1 MPRPPLANMA
11 QRMEDGWRRDE
22 SSGATRG
29 IQAEPI
35 RYLDIKTSMDSLRL
49 FAAMVFAVSVFLL
62 FDAWNK
68 ERSPQPPAPDQAAQR
83 SDAAMPSPTLPP
95 GVVAP
100 AAPANSAAPVALPA
114 AANLP
119 PIVVRTDVLIAEI
132 DPVGGT
138 LRRLEFTEHKDKLD
152 KSRNFV
158 LFQKDAVHTYVAQSG
173 LIGDELPNHTTVY
186 NSAAT
191 SYELRDGTDE
201 LVVNLTATGT
211 KVVGVTKKLTFHRGS
226 YLIDETYQISN
237 RSATEIKPFAYFQLV
252 RDGTP
257 AAGDSKMVPTYT
269 GAAVY
274 TDQSK
279 FKKVAFSDI
288 DKGKTDYPK
297 HATDGWIAIVQHY
310 FLAALLPSGDI
321 AREFYTRAL
330 GSGLYTAGIIVP
342 AGNIAPGA
350 NVSIDMRLYAGPQ
363 EQDKL
368 AKLSPGLNLT
378 VDYGWLTVIATPL
391 FWVLSAIQKWANNW
405 GVSIILLTVIIKLIF
420 FPLSAASY
428 RSMAKMRVM
437 APKMQKLKE
446 QYGDDRQRLHQ
457 AMIEMYKTEK
467 INPLGG
473 CLPIV
478 VQIPVFISLYWV
490 LLASVEL
497 RNAPFIWWIK
507 DLSAQDPYYI
517 LPVLMGA
524 TMIIQTYLNPT
535 PPDPI
540 QAKVM
545 KIMPVAFSVFFFFFP
560 AGLVLYWLVNNILSI
575 AQQWQITRMIERSK
589 SAHASR

>member
-1 MPRPPLANMA
+1 
-11 QRMEDGWRRDE
+11 
-22 SSGATRG
+22 
-29 IQAEPI
+29 
-35 RYLDIKTSMDSLRL
+35 MDSLRL

-68 ERSPQPPAPDQAAQR
+68 ERSPQPPPPDRVAQR
-83 SDAAMPSPTLPP
+83 SDASMPSPTLPP
-95 GVVAP
+95 GAAAPSAPVSSVAP
-100 AAPANSAAPVALPA
+100 SAHNFPL
-114 AANLP
+114 
-119 PIVVRTDVLIAEI
+119 ITVRTDVLIAEI

-138 LRRLEFTEHKDKLD
+138 LRRLEFTQQRDKLD
-152 KSRNFV
+152 KSKNFV
-158 LFQKDAVHTYVAQSG
+158 LFQKDAVHTYIAQSG
-173 LIGDELPNHTTVY
+173 LIGDELPNHTTLY
-186 NSAAT
+186 SSPAT
-191 SYELRDGTDE
+191 SYELQVGSDTV
-201 LVVNLTATGT
+201 VVNLTASGT
-211 KVVGVTKKLTFHRGS
+211 KAMGVTKKLTFHRGS
-226 YLIDETYQISN
+226 YVIDTAFQISN
-237 RSATEIKPFAYFQLV
+237 QGTTQIAPFAYYQLV

-257 AAGDSKMVPTYT
+257 AAGDSKMVPTFT

-279 FKKVAFSDI
+279 FHKIKFSDI
-288 DKGKTDYPK
+288 DNGKAEYPK

-310 FLAALLPSGDI
+310 FVAALLPSRNI
-321 AREFYTRAL
+321 AREFYTRSL
-330 GSGLYTAGIIVP
+330 GDGLYTAGVIVP
-342 AGNIAPGA
+342 VGTIAPGA
-350 NVSIDMRLYAGPQ
+350 TAAVDMRLYAGPQ
-363 EQDKL
+363 EQYKL
-368 AKLSPGLNLT
+368 AELAPGLNLT
-378 VDYGWLTVIATPL
+378 VDYGWLTIIATPL
-391 FWVLSAIQKWANNW
+391 FWVLSAIQKWTNNW

-420 FPLSAASY
+420 YPLSAASY

-497 RNAPFIWWIK
+497 RNAPFIWWIT
-507 DLSAQDPYYI
+507 DLSSQDPYYI

-524 TMIIQTYLNPT
+524 TMIIQTWLNPT
-535 PPDPI
+535 PPDPV

-575 AQQWQITRMIERSK
+575 AQQWQITRTIERSK
-589 SAHASR
+589 SAHAAR

>member
-1 MPRPPLANMA
+1 M
-11 QRMEDGWRRDE
+11 
-22 SSGATRG
+22 
-29 IQAEPI
+29 
-35 RYLDIKTSMDSLRL
+35 RL

-68 ERSPQPPAPDQAAQR
+68 DHGVQPMPPDRAAQR

-95 GVVAP
+95 GSAATASPANAMAPP
-100 AAPANSAAPVALPA
+100 AAPIT
-114 AANLP
+114 ANLP
-119 PIVVRTDVLIAEI
+119 AITVRTDVLIAEI

-138 LRRLEFTEHKDKLD
+138 LRRLEFTGHKEKLD
-152 KSRNFV
+152 KTRNFV
-158 LFQKDAVHTYVAQSG
+158 LFQKDSLHTYVAQSG
-173 LIGDELPNHTTVY
+173 LIGDELPNHTTLY

-191 SYELRDGTDE
+191 SYELHEGKNE

-211 KVVGVTKKLTFHRGS
+211 RAIGVTKKLVFHRGS
-226 YLIDETYQISN
+226 YLIDDTFQISN
-237 RSATEIKPFAYFQLV
+237 RGITGIKPFVYYQLV

-274 TDQSK
+274 TDLSK

-288 DKGKTDYPK
+288 DKGKADHPK
-297 HATDGWIAIVQHY
+297 HAADGWIAILQHY
-310 FLAALLPSGDI
+310 FVAALLPTGDMP
-321 AREFYTRAL
+321 REYYTRAL
-330 GSGLYTAGIIVP
+330 GSGLYTAGVIVP
-342 AGNIAPGA
+342 AGDIAPGESA
-350 NVSIDMRLYAGPQ
+350 TVDMRLYAGPQ

-368 AKLSPGLNLT
+368 AKLSPGLDLT
-378 VDYGWLTVIATPL
+378 VDYGWLTIIATPL
-391 FWVLSAIQKWANNW
+391 FWVLSAIQKWTNNW

-428 RSMAKMRVM
+428 RSMANMRVM

-478 VQIPVFISLYWV
+478 VQIPVFIALYWV

-535 PPDPI
+535 PPDPV

-589 SAHASR
+589 SAHAAR

>member
-1 MPRPPLANMA
+1 
-11 QRMEDGWRRDE
+11 MEAGWRRGG
-22 SSGATRG
+22 SSGAIRG
-29 IQAEPI
+29 IPAEPI
-35 RYLDIKTSMDSLRL
+35 RYLDIKKSSMDSLRL

-68 ERSPQPPAPDQAAQR
+68 ERSPQPPSPDQAAQR
-83 SDAAMPSPTLPP
+83 SDMPMPSPTLPP
-95 GVVAP
+95 GASAP
-100 AAPANSAAPVALPA
+100 SAPTNTTAAVALPA
-114 AANLP
+114 ATNLP
-119 PIVVRTDVLIAEI
+119 PIIVRTDVLIAEI

-138 LRRLEFTEHKDKLD
+138 LRRLEFTQHRDKLD

-186 NSAAT
+186 SSSAT
-191 SYELRDGTDE
+191 NYELHEGSDE
-201 LVVNLTATGT
+201 LVVNLTASGT
-211 KVVGVTKKLTFHRGS
+211 KSVGVTKKLTFQRGS
-226 YLIDETYQISN
+226 YVVDEAYQITN
-237 RSATEIKPFAYFQLV
+237 RGTVEIKPFAYFQLV

-269 GAAVY
+269 GAAIY

-279 FKKVAFSDI
+279 FKKIAFSDI
-288 DKGKTDYPK
+288 DKGKADYPK

-310 FLAALLPSGDI
+310 FLAALIPTGDV

-330 GSGLYTAGIIVP
+330 GSGLYTAGVIVP

-350 NVSIDMRLYAGPQ
+350 TTTVDMRLYAGPQ

-378 VDYGWLTVIATPL
+378 VDYGWLTIIATPL
-391 FWVLSAIQKWANNW
+391 FWVLSAIQKWTNNW

-478 VQIPVFISLYWV
+478 VQIPVFIALYWV

-535 PPDPI
+535 PPDPV

-589 SAHASR
+589 SAHGAR

>member
-1 MPRPPLANMA
+1 MP
-11 QRMEDGWRRDE
+11 
-22 SSGATRG
+22 
-29 IQAEPI
+29 AEPI
-35 RYLDIKTSMDSLRL
+35 RYLDINKSSMDSLRL

-62 FDAWNK
+62 FDAWTK
-68 ERSPQPPAPDQAAQR
+68 ERSPQPPAPDQAARR
-83 SDAAMPSPTLPP
+83 SDAPTPSPTLPP
-95 GVVAP
+95 GAAAP
-100 AAPANSAAPVALPA
+100 TAPANSAAPVAMPA
-114 AANLP
+114 VANFP
-119 PIVVRTDVLIAEI
+119 PITVRTDVVIAEI

-138 LRRLEFTEHKDKLD
+138 LRRLEFTQHKDKLD
-152 KSRNFV
+152 KSKNFV

-186 NSAAT
+186 NSAAAN
-191 SYELRDGTDE
+191 YELRDGSDE
-201 LVVNLTATGT
+201 LVVNLTASGT
-211 KVVGVTKKLTFHRGS
+211 KAVGVTKALTFHRGT
-226 YLIDETYQISN
+226 YVVDETYQISN
-237 RSATEIKPFAYFQLV
+237 RGATEIKPFAYFQLV

-274 TDQSK
+274 TDESK
-279 FKKVAFSDI
+279 FHKVAFSDV

-310 FLAALLPSGDI
+310 FVAALLPSGQV

-350 NVSIDMRLYAGPQ
+350 NATVEMRLYAGPQ

-378 VDYGWLTVIATPL
+378 VDYGWLTIIATPL
-391 FWVLSAIQKWANNW
+391 FWVLSAIQIWANNW

-420 FPLSAASY
+420 YPLSAASY

-446 QYGDDRQRLHQ
+446 QYGDDRQRMHQ

-524 TMIIQTYLNPT
+524 TMIIQTWLNPT
-535 PPDPI
+535 PPDPV

-575 AQQWQITRMIERSK
+575 AQQWQITRTIERSN
-589 SAHASR
+589 SAHAGR

>member
-1 MPRPPLANMA
+1 
-11 QRMEDGWRRDE
+11 
-22 SSGATRG
+22 
-29 IQAEPI
+29 
-35 RYLDIKTSMDSLRL
+35 MDSLRL

-68 ERSPQPPAPDQAAQR
+68 ERSPQPPSPDQAVQR
-83 SDAAMPSPTLPP
+83 SDAPTPSPSLPP
-95 GVVAP
+95 GVTAP
-100 AAPANSAAPVALPA
+100 TAPANSTAPTGATA
-114 AANLP
+114 TTNLP
-119 PIVVRTDVLIAEI
+119 PITVRTDVLIAEI
-132 DPVGGT
+132 DSVGGT
-138 LRRLEFTEHKDKLD
+138 LRRLEFTQHKDKLD
-152 KSRNFV
+152 KSKDFV
-158 LFQKDAVHTYVAQSG
+158 LFQKDAAHTYVEQSG
-173 LIGDELPNHTTVY
+173 LIGEDLPNHTTAY
-186 NSAAT
+186 SSSAT
-191 SYELRDGTDE
+191 SYELRDGSNE
-201 LVVNLTATGT
+201 VVVNLTANGG
-211 KVVGVTKKLTFHRGS
+211 KSVGVTKKLTFHRGS
-226 YLIDETYQISN
+226 YLIEESYQISN
-237 RSATEIKPFAYFQLV
+237 RSLAEIKPFVYFQLV

-279 FKKVAFSDI
+279 FRKVAFSDI
-288 DKGKTDYPK
+288 DKGKSDYPK
-297 HATDGWIAIVQHY
+297 HATDGWIAMLQHY
-310 FLAALLPSGDI
+310 FVAALLPTGEI

-330 GSGLYTAGIIVP
+330 GSGLYTAGLIVP
-342 AGNIAPGA
+342 AGSIAPGA
-350 NVSIDMRLYAGPQ
+350 SVTVDMRLYAGPQ

-368 AKLSPGLNLT
+368 ANLSPGLNLT
-378 VDYGWLTVIATPL
+378 VDYGWLTIIATPL
-391 FWVLSAIQKWANNW
+391 FWVLSAIQKWTNNW

-478 VQIPVFISLYWV
+478 VQIPVFIALYWV

-535 PPDPI
+535 PPDPV

-589 SAHASR
+589 SAHAAR

>member
-1 MPRPPLANMA
+1 
-11 QRMEDGWRRDE
+11 
-22 SSGATRG
+22 
-29 IQAEPI
+29 
-35 RYLDIKTSMDSLRL
+35 MDSLRL
-49 FAAMVFAVSVFLL
+49 FAAMVLAVSVFLL

-68 ERSPQPPAPDQAAQR
+68 ERSTQLSGSEQTVQR
-83 SDAAMPSPTLPP
+83 SDASMPSPTAPP
-95 GVVAP
+95 SIVAP
-100 AAPANSAAPVALPA
+100 TGRGNSAVDTPK
-114 AANLP
+114 ANYF
-119 PIVVRTDVLIAEI
+119 PIEIRTDVLIAEV
-132 DPVGGT
+132 DPVGGV
-138 LRRLEFTEHKDKLD
+138 LSRLEFTEHRDKLD

-158 LFQKDAVHTYVAQSG
+158 LFQKDAIHTYLAQSG
-173 LIGDELPNHTTVY
+173 LIGEGLPNHTTAY
-186 NSAAT
+186 SSPAT
-191 SYELRDGTDE
+191 KYELREGSNE
-201 LVVNLTATGT
+201 VVVHLTAPGS
-211 KVVGVTKKLTFHRGS
+211 KAVGVTKTLTFHRGS
-226 YLIDETYQISN
+226 YLIDEKYQIANHS
-237 RSATEIKPFAYFQLV
+237 TVETKPFAYFQLV

-274 TDQSK
+274 TDESK
-279 FKKVAFSDI
+279 FHKVSFSDI

-297 HATDGWIAIVQHY
+297 HSKDGWIAMVQHY
-310 FLAALLPSGDI
+310 FLAALLPSD
-321 AREFYTRAL
+321 AVPREFYTKSL
-330 GSGLYTAGIIVP
+330 GGGLYTAGVIVP
-342 AGNIAPGA
+342 AESIAPGA
-350 NVSIDMRLYAGPQ
+350 SGSIEARLYAGPQ

-368 AKLSPGLNLT
+368 AQLAPGLNLT
-378 VDYGWLTVIATPL
+378 VDYGWLTVIASPL
-391 FWVLSAIQKWANNW
+391 FWVLSAIQKWTGNW
-405 GVSIILLTVIIKLIF
+405 GVSIILLTVIIKLLF

-478 VQIPVFISLYWV
+478 VQIPVFIALYWV

-589 SAHASR
+589 SAHVAR

>member
-1 MPRPPLANMA
+1 
-11 QRMEDGWRRDE
+11 
-22 SSGATRG
+22 
-29 IQAEPI
+29 
-35 RYLDIKTSMDSLRL
+35 
-49 FAAMVFAVSVFLL
+49 MVLAVSVFLL

-68 ERSPQPPAPDQAAQR
+68 ERSPQPSDAEQTVQR
-83 SDAAMPSPTLPP
+83 SDPSMPSPTAPP
-95 GVVAP
+95 SIVAP
-100 AAPANSAAPVALPA
+100 TGRENPATATPGTNRLP
-114 AANLP
+114 
-119 PIVVRTDVLIAEI
+119 ITVRTDVLIAEI
-132 DPVGGT
+132 DPVGGVLT
-138 LRRLEFTEHKDKLD
+138 RLEFTQHRDKLD
-152 KSRNFV
+152 KTRNFV

-173 LIGDELPNHTTVY
+173 LIGEGLPNHTTSY
-186 NSAAT
+186 ASSAT
-191 SYELRDGTDE
+191 HYDLQEGSNE
-201 LVVNLTATGT
+201 LVVPLTGPGSGP
-211 KVVGVTKKLTFHRGS
+211 VGVTKKLIFHRGS
-226 YLIDETYQISN
+226 YLIDEKYLITN
-237 RSATEIKPFAYFQLV
+237 RSSVETKPFAYFQLV

-274 TDQSK
+274 TNDSK
-279 FKKVAFSDI
+279 FHKVSFSDI

-297 HATDGWIAIVQHY
+297 HSKDGWIAMVQHY
-310 FLAALLPSGDI
+310 FLAALLPPGD
-321 AREFYTRAL
+321 APREFYTKSL
-330 GSGLYTAGIIVP
+330 GGGLYTAGVIVP
-342 AGNIAPGA
+342 AEPIAPGA
-350 NVSIDMRLYAGPQ
+350 SGSVETHLYAGPQ

-368 AKLSPGLNLT
+368 AQLAPGLNLT

-391 FWVLSAIQKWANNW
+391 FWVLSAIQKWTGNW
-405 GVSIILLTVIIKLIF
+405 GVSIILLTVIIKLLF

-428 RSMAKMRVM
+428 KSMAKMRVM

-478 VQIPVFISLYWV
+478 VQIPVFIALYWV

-560 AGLVLYWLVNNILSI
+560 AGLVLYWLINNILSI

-589 SAHASR
+589 SAHAAR

>member
-1 MPRPPLANMA
+1 MA
-11 QRMEDGWRRDE
+11 LRAVGGSRRGE
-22 SSGATRG
+22 FSGAIRG
-29 IQAEPI
+29 MPAEPI
-35 RYLDIKTSMDSLRL
+35 RYLRDKKIFPMDSLRL
-49 FAAMVFAVSVFLL
+49 FATMVFAVSVFLL

-68 ERSPQPPAPDQAAQR
+68 ERSPQPPSPDQAARQFE
-83 SDAAMPSPTLPP
+83 APTPSPTLPP
-95 GVVAP
+95 GIAP
-100 AAPANSAAPVALPA
+100 PTTPANSVAPTASPS

-119 PIVVRTDVLIAEI
+119 AIVVRTDVLIAEI

-138 LRRLEFTEHKDKLD
+138 LRRLEFTQHRDKLD
-152 KSRNFV
+152 KSRNFI
-158 LFQKDAVHTYVAQSG
+158 LFQKDAVHTYEAQSG
-173 LIGDELPNHTTVY
+173 LIGEEMPNHTTLY
-186 NSAAT
+186 NSAAAN
-191 SYELRDGTDE
+191 YELRDGNDE
-201 LVVNLTATGT
+201 IIVSLTATGT
-211 KVVGVTKKLTFHRGS
+211 KSVGVTKKLTFHRAS
-226 YLIDETYQISN
+226 YLIDESFQITN
-237 RSATEIKPFAYFQLV
+237 RGGTEIKPFAYFQLV

-288 DKGKTDYPK
+288 DKGKADYPK
-297 HATDGWIAIVQHY
+297 HAADGWIAMLQHY
-310 FLAALLPSGDI
+310 FVAALLPTGDI
-321 AREFYTRAL
+321 GREFYTRTL
-330 GSGLYTAGIIVP
+330 GSGLYTAGVIVP
-342 AGNIAPGA
+342 AGTIAPGA
-350 NVSIDMRLYAGPQ
+350 NATVDMRLYAGPQ

-378 VDYGWLTVIATPL
+378 VDYGWLTIIATPL
-391 FWVLSAIQKWANNW
+391 FWVLSAIQKWTNNW

-478 VQIPVFISLYWV
+478 VQIPVFIALYWV

-524 TMIIQTYLNPT
+524 TMIIQTFLNPT
-535 PPDPI
+535 PPDPV

-589 SAHASR
+589 PAHGSR

>member
-1 MPRPPLANMA
+1 
-11 QRMEDGWRRDE
+11 
-22 SSGATRG
+22 
-29 IQAEPI
+29 
-35 RYLDIKTSMDSLRL
+35 
-49 FAAMVFAVSVFLL
+49 MVFAVSVFLL

-68 ERSPQPPAPDQAAQR
+68 ERSPQPPSLDRAAQQ
-83 SDAAMPSPTLPP
+83 SDTTMPSPTLPP
-95 GVVAP
+95 GAVAP
-100 AAPANSAAPVALPA
+100 AAPANATASVAMPS

-119 PIVVRTDVLIAEI
+119 PIIVRTDVLIAEI

-138 LRRLEFTEHKDKLD
+138 LRRLEFTQHRDKLD
-152 KSRNFV
+152 KSKNFV

-186 NSAAT
+186 SSSAT
-191 SYELRDGTDE
+191 NYELRKDSDE
-201 LVVNLTATGT
+201 VVVNLTASGT
-211 KVVGVTKKLTFHRGS
+211 KSVGVAKTLTFHRGS
-226 YLIDETYQISN
+226 YVVDEAYQITN
-237 RSATEIKPFAYFQLV
+237 RGTVEIKPFAYFQLV

-269 GAAVY
+269 GAAIY

-279 FKKVAFSDI
+279 FKKIAFSDI
-288 DKGKTDYPK
+288 DKGKADYPK
-297 HATDGWIAIVQHY
+297 HATDGWIAVVQHY
-310 FLAALLPSGDI
+310 FLAALIPTRDV

-330 GSGLYTAGIIVP
+330 GSGLYTAGVIVP
-342 AGNIAPGA
+342 SGNIAPGGSTT
-350 NVSIDMRLYAGPQ
+350 VGMRLYAGPQ

-378 VDYGWLTVIATPL
+378 VDYGWLTIIATPL
-391 FWVLSAIQKWANNW
+391 FWVLSTIQKWTNNW

-478 VQIPVFISLYWV
+478 VQIPVFIALYWV

-535 PPDPI
+535 PPDPV

-575 AQQWQITRMIERSK
+575 AQQWQITRMIERPK
-589 SAHASR
+589 SAHGAR